1 MHTADATV
9 GGSFFQDLAATSRAH
24 SRPGAGH
31 VMTLRVWSVMATGV
45 VLVTAERRPRFI
57 GEACRID

>member
-1 MHTADATV
+1 MHAADSTV
-9 GGSFFQDLAATSRAH
+9 DGSFFQDLASTSRVH
-24 SRPGAGH
+24 SGPGAGH
-31 VMTLRVWSVMATGV
+31 VMTLRVWSVMVTGV